1 VGTGT
6 PCDLIADGST
16 VTGEHLPGYGSAGSA
31 TKDVA
36 GEGVSPK

>member
-16 VTGEHLPGYGSAGSA
+16 VTGEHLAGYVSAAGA

-36 GEGVSPK
+36 GEGVSPR